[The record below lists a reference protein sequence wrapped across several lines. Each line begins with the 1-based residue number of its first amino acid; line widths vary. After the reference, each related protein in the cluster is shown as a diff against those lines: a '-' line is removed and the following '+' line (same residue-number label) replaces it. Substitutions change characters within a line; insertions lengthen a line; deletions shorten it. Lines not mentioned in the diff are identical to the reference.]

1 MKEKMWTLIGGIFA
15 AGTVAAVLMGILP
28 PGDFKDLALIAVM
41 AIFNEARLSSN
52 NKSWTEWGEQQK
64 AEFAAL
70 VKAATENKNVT
81 P

>member
-1 MKEKMWTLIGGIFA
+1 MKEKMWFVMGIIFA
-15 AGTVAAVLMGILP
+15 VGAVLGMLLKILP
-28 PGDFKDLALIAVM
+28 VGDFKDLALIAVM

-64 AEFAAL
+64 AEMVAL
-70 VKAATENKNVT
+70 VKAATENRA